1 MPCSTKEK
9 KDLLKLCLCNFRKK
23 KKKGDHSLMEQWKSE
38 DFSIYVNKTGNLKRG
53 FFLIKI
59 LFYFNEPILKVPTIT
74 VL

>member
-1 MPCSTKEK
+1 
-9 KDLLKLCLCNFRKK
+9 
-23 KKKGDHSLMEQWKSE
+23 MEQWKSE
-38 DFSIYVNKTGNLKRG
+38 EFSIYVNKTGNLKRG